1 MTTPES
7 IVDAQVDH
15 LLQVVK
21 QYENKH
27 CDKLRKRAGIQ
38 AERIVEG
45 AYKKARERTMR
56 SVEEAR
62 SQSIQDLKM
71 AEASLQ
77 TQIRLARHKLDE
89 AFLEQAW
96 IQLRDALCARWQDAE
111 LRNQWISEI
120 VNEADASLI
129 SREWSLE
136 CPDSLSDTEC
146 EQLKAQLDTLGL
158 DSLEM
163 KPGDD
168 MNAGLRICAGGACI
182 DGSVEG
188 LLRQKAR
195 IEEMFLA
202 SIYSKQTP
210 AMQE

>member
-15 LLQVVK
+15 LLKVVK
-21 QYENKH
+21 QYESEH
-27 CDKLRKRAGIQ
+27 CEKLQKRASTQ
-38 AERIVEG
+38 AERIIEE
-45 AYKKARERTMR
+45 AYKNARERTIR
-56 SVEEAR
+56 SIEEAR

-96 IQLRDALCARWQDAE
+96 IQLRDALCARWKDAD
-111 LRNQWISEI
+111 LRSQWISEI

-129 SREWSLE
+129 SRAWRLE
-136 CPDSLSDTEC
+136 CPDSLSDSEC
-146 EQLKAQLDTLGL
+146 DQLKVQLDALGL

-163 KPGDD
+163 KPGNNI
-168 MNAGLRICAGGACI
+168 NAGLRICAGGACI
-182 DGSVEG
+182 DGSVDG
-188 LLRQKAR
+188 LLRQRAR

-210 AMQE
+210 AVQE